1 MLTVGR
7 MGRLGG
13 DGGRRFNVG
22 KLTRSPT
29 RASAAAAGT
38 GTAPMT
44 GRASLSR
51 RCCRRRWSG
60 RIDILGG
67 QVLHRL
73 IPIKVT
79 HIDRFSRLEVVPAQ
93 GVIPREHEVIE
104 ILTGTVLGH
113 ASPLGDVKGRL
124 LLASSLLSASASATG
139 GRLLQLP
146 SDLGRLLPQSLAGLL
161 PGLLVADVVPQSC
174 LVVHLEESAG
184 RTLGSP
190 LLDDFQSHDGLVE
203 PLGIDVLDLATF
215 DPLAVPLVAGMV
227 VGTAAAAVE
236 DVVVGRIADVLEGP
250 VGVLLGMGRISRRN
264 RSSSRG
270 GTSSCCCGGD
280 SASFHIGRGYA
291 SGGIARRHAAAVGGV
306 GGGALLLL
314 PPGSGPWAHECY
326 VSCSGSRVDL
336 MLDVLARFQSVP
348 KK

>member
-104 ILTGTVLGH
+104 IVTGTVLGH
-113 ASPLGDVKGRL
+113 ASTLGDVEGRL
-124 LLASSLLSASASATG
+124 LPGSLLSASASAG
-139 GRLLQLP
+139 SRLLHFP
-146 SDLGRLLPQSLAGLL
+146 SDLRSLLPQGLAGLL
-161 PGLLVADVVPQSC
+161 PGLLVADVVPKPG
-174 LVVHLEESAG
+174 LLVHLEESAG

-190 LLDDFQSHDGLVE
+190 LLDDLEGNDGLVE
-203 PLGIDVLDLATF
+203 ALGIDVLDLAIF
-215 DPLAVPLVAGMV
+215 DPLAVALVAGMV

-250 VGVLLGMGRISRRN
+250 VGVLVLGSVRISRSS
-264 RSSSRG
+264 RSRSRG
-270 GTSSCCCGGD
+270 GTSLCCCGD
-280 SASFHIGRGYA
+280 SASLHIGRGYA
-291 SGGIARRHAAAVGGV
+291 GGTSIARRHAVVGAV

-314 PPGSGPWAHECY
+314 PPGTGPWAHECW
-326 VSCSGSRVDL
+326 VGL
-336 MLDVLARFQSVP
+336 RFFGLIA
-348 KK
+348 